1 VVSETSRKFAPIFY
15 SCGTLEFMR
24 KVLLGLAIGT
34 AGLLSVVSSQG
45 AVSSGLLFGYNEAG
59 AYKTLW
65 VAPQKGKL
73 SLVRQGK
80 DVLVPRK
87 SGWWRVGSST
97 SSAKGLEGRMNSS
110 QFIFANPVSSTS
122 RGIPRKFDTECE
134 GDETTQLL
142 FVHEKYLAV
151 ENSSGGY
158 CKGAAHPW
166 AASTLQ
172 VRDLDLLE
180 RSGGT
185 SNITNP
191 EPNFVELTDAI
202 DEIAQDQF
210 YRAGDAFYKKLSAEQ
225 QETFEKSP
233 NATNWAL
240 IRRNGQWVIRGR
252 LGYAYEAVRGAC
264 CIDFDTGVTPT
275 AALVGHDTLAV
286 PWKTLQ
292 SQNKNIID
300 AFSSPQKDVL
310 FTLEKKQ
317 LTAFAVQNGKIG
329 AVLLKVPFKGE
340 VSPVMIQWANA
351 ASVTRWTGD
360 IGKFLK

>member
-1 VVSETSRKFAPIFY
+1 
-15 SCGTLEFMR
+15 MR

-34 AGLLSVVSSQG
+34 ATLASIVSSQG
-45 AVSSGLLFGYNEAG
+45 AVTSGLLLGYNEAG

-65 VAPQKGKL
+65 VTPQNGKL

-80 DVLVPRK
+80 DLLVPRQ

-97 SSAKGLEGRMNSS
+97 VSAKGLDNELTTK
-110 QFIFANPVSSTS
+110 QFIFASPASSTS
-122 RGIPRKFDTECE
+122 RGTPPKLDPDCSE
-134 GDETTQLL
+134 DETTNLL

-151 ENSSGGY
+151 ENSGSGY

-172 VRDLDLLE
+172 VRYLDLVQK
-180 RSGGT
+180 SGGT
-185 SNITNP
+185 SNVTSP

-210 YRAGDAFYKKLSAEQ
+210 YRAGTAFHASLNTEQ
-225 QETFEKSP
+225 QEIFEKSP

-252 LGYAYEAVRGAC
+252 LGYTYEAVRNAC
-264 CIDFDTGVTPT
+264 CIDFDTGITPVPNS
-275 AALVGHDTLAV
+275 LVGHDVLAV
-286 PWKTLQ
+286 SWKTLL

-300 AFSSPQKDVL
+300 AFSSPKKDIL

-317 LTAFAVQNGKIG
+317 LTAYALQNAKVG
-329 AVLLKVPFKGE
+329 AVLLKVPFKNN
-340 VSPVMIQWANA
+340 VAPVMIEWANA
-351 ASVTRWTGD
+351 GSVTRWTQE

>member
-1 VVSETSRKFAPIFY
+1 
-15 SCGTLEFMR
+15 MR

-45 AVSSGLLFGYNEAG
+45 AVTSGLLFGYNEAG

-65 VAPQKGKL
+65 VAPQNGKL

-80 DVLVPRK
+80 DVLVPRQ
-87 SGWWRVGSST
+87 SGWWRVGSNT
-97 SSAKGLEGRMNSS
+97 SSAKGLENQQSTK
-110 QFIFANPVSSTS
+110 QFIFANPASSSS
-122 RGIPRKFDTECE
+122 RGIPPKFDPECE
-134 GDETTQLL
+134 EQETTDLL
-142 FVHEKYLAV
+142 FVHEQYLAV
-151 ENSSGGY
+151 ENSGGGY

-172 VRDLDLLE
+172 VRYLDLVQK
-180 RSGGT
+180 SGGT
-185 SNITNP
+185 SSITSP

-210 YRAGDAFYKKLSAEQ
+210 YRAGDAFYKKLTAEQ
-225 QETFEKSP
+225 QDTFEKSP
-233 NATNWAL
+233 KATNWAL

-252 LGYAYEAVRGAC
+252 LGYAYEAVRNAC
-264 CIDFDTGVTPT
+264 CIDFDTGVTT
-275 AALVGHDTLAV
+275 TTSLVGHDTLAV

-300 AFSSPQKDVL
+300 AFSSPKKDVL
-310 FTLEKKQ
+310 FTLEKKL
-317 LTAFAVQNGKIG
+317 LTAYAVQNGKVG
-329 AVLLKVPFKGE
+329 AVLLKVPFKNN
-340 VSPVMIQWANA
+340 VSPVMIEWANA
-351 ASVTRWTGD
+351 GSVSRWTGD